1 MKMPIGD
8 VLVQSAAGRDDQIF
22 DAFYRRSPSADV
34 SSPSV
39 SPALILSSSKSAK
52 FICEDPGS
60 TRTVAVQLRIYPDA
74 TPSDVSVA
82 PARVPGSDQDEASRS
97 PVETY
102 PSSPEVLS

>member
-1 MKMPIGD
+1 MKMFIGD
-8 VLVQSAAGRDDQIF
+8 VLIQSAAVSVL
-22 DAFYRRSPSADV
+22 A

-39 SPALILSSSKSAK
+39 SPALILSSSKSDK

-60 TRTVAVQLRIYPDA
+60 TRTIAAQLRSYPDA

-82 PARVPGSDQDEASRS
+82 PVRVPGSDQDEASRS

-102 PSSPEVLS
+102 PAPPEVLS